1 MRRRPHCA
9 DADPIRWLA
18 AGIDLA
24 HAMLSHRIRR
34 PPRMGSQSRLGPL
47 TDAVSARQMSLPSAP
62 RPIAGIR
69 AKPESP

>member
-1 MRRRPHCA
+1 MRRRLRCD

-24 HAMLSHRIRR
+24 HAMLCRRIRR
-34 PPRMGSQSRLGPL
+34 PPTVGPPSRLGPVL
-47 TDAVSARQMSLPSAP
+47 GAVSARLTSLPSAP

-69 AKPESP
+69 PRPKSP